1 MLSLSNI
8 KEFYPQN
15 LQAFERH
22 ILREYLQ
29 YKVLEI
35 IYSLNFGE
43 KLVFLGGT
51 ALRIAYNNQRFSED
65 LDFDNLGL
73 TTKDF
78 EEMIEVIKNRLEKEG
93 LRVEAKIT
101 IKASTRCYLK
111 FSRLLFEKKISPHED
126 ENLTIQIDTFPQN
139 YAFTPSIFNLDNFD
153 VYTKIKVVPENLLL
167 SQKIVCAFDR
177 KRMMGRDFFD
187 INYLVNNRKT
197 KPDFGYLLEKK
208 NIGDEKELISK
219 MKEEFADVNFKK
231 LGEDVSFLLI
241 KKEHQERV
249 TNFYKDVVESWNF

>member
-1 MLSLSNI
+1 
-8 KEFYPQN
+8 
-15 LQAFERH
+15 
-22 ILREYLQ
+22 
-29 YKVLEI
+29 LEI

-126 ENLTIQIDTFPQN
+126 ENLTIQIYFP
-139 YAFTPSIFNLDNFD
+139 P
-153 VYTKIKVVPENLLL
+153 
-167 SQKIVCAFDR
+167 
-177 KRMMGRDFFD
+177 
-187 INYLVNNRKT
+187 
-197 KPDFGYLLEKK
+197 
-208 NIGDEKELISK
+208 
-219 MKEEFADVNFKK
+219 K
-231 LGEDVSFLLI
+231 LCIYSFY
-241 KKEHQERV
+241 
-249 TNFYKDVVESWNF
+249 F

>member
-15 LQAFERH
+15 IQAFEKH

-35 IYSLNFGE
+35 IYSLDFGE
-43 KLVFLGGT
+43 RLVFLGGT

-73 TTKDF
+73 NAEEFT
-78 EEMIEVIKNRLEKEG
+78 EMIDIVKSRLEKEG
-93 LRVEAKIT
+93 LTVETKIT
-101 IKASTRCYLK
+101 TKATYRCYLK
-111 FSRLLFEKKISPHED
+111 FSRLLFEKKISSHED
-126 ENLTIQIDTFPQN
+126 ENLTIQIDIFPQD
-139 YAFTPSIFNLDNFD
+139 YKFTPYIFNLDNFD

-167 SQKIVCAFDR
+167 SQKIVCAFNR

-187 INYLVNNRKT
+187 INYLVNNRKL
-197 KPDFGYLLEKK
+197 KPDFDYLLAKIK
-208 NIGDEKELISK
+208 VGNEKELIFK
-219 MKEEFADVNFKK
+219 MKREFVNVNFKK
-231 LGEDVSFLLI
+231 LGEDVSFLLM
-241 KKEHQERV
+241 KKEHQDRV
-249 TNFYKDVVESWNF
+249 TNFYKDVVESWDY